1 MLTLPLFVALS
12 VSGDISKIGKYDC
25 VYCMYRNIFDEIW
38 NTDMVIEY
46 MTSSNHDGSMF
57 ELTFVDN
64 ERPSCT

>member
-12 VSGDISKIGKYDC
+12 VSGDISKIGKYDS

-46 MTSSNHDGSMF
+46 MKLHQMYYQFPN
-57 ELTFVDN
+57 VQ
-64 ERPSCT
+64 